1 MRLLKDLSI
10 KHKLI
15 AIIMFISIISLIV
28 ASIGFISANIISS
41 RRAAIAK
48 LSTLANTIG
57 INSKAAIIFNDKKS
71 AAETL
76 SALKTEPDIS
86 YACIVDGNGKLFA
99 EYVPENKIKE
109 KTDSE
114 KFLKFNKFL
123 ALDSKW
129 SNYMGASYMFYKKLL
144 CMFVAINFEKEYQ
157 GSIYVCANMT
167 SLYTQIFWNIILC
180 VAILCVCAV
189 LAYFLSVKLQKSISD
204 PILKLSNTM
213 ENVSAEKDYSVR
225 VDTKYSDELGTLYDG
240 FNNMLAQIQERDNA
254 LLFTNYVVDYMG
266 DMAFWVDPEG
276 QYIYANNVA
285 CASLGYTIN
294 EFKLNNIN
302 FIVPNFNRDT
312 WNAHWTDLK
321 NKQVVTRESMMRD
334 KTGRLFPI
342 EANFNYVRFK
352 GQEYCCAFARDIT
365 NRKRIETQ
373 LQQAQKMEAIGTL
386 VGGVAHDLNNILGGL
401 VGYPELLLLDMP
413 PGSPMAEPLLQIM
426 KSGEKAAAI
435 VQDLLTL
442 ARRGV
447 TVEEVVNLNHIISE
461 YLKTP
466 EHEKMTEYHSNI
478 KYELNLDPELLNNR
492 GSFFHITKVLMNL
505 MANASESIQDGKGEV
520 LVTTQNRHLDQP
532 YEGFQNIPGGDYVI
546 LSVSDTGIGISIED
560 RSKIFEPFYTK
571 KKMGRSGT
579 GLGMTVVRGTVEDH
593 KAYIDITNR
602 EEGGSRFDI
611 YFPVTRDFINI
622 EAKDY
627 SLKSYYGSEKI
638 LVVDDVKEQQDVA
651 SNLLGYLGYSL
662 EAVSSGE
669 KALEYL
675 QNNTPDVIL
684 LDMIMEPGID
694 GLETCTR
701 ILESNPSQKI
711 IICSGFSETER
722 VKQALK
728 LGACA
733 YVKKPYRI
741 KEIAKAVRE
750 ALDFKLT

>member
-1 MRLLKDLSI
+1 MQLLKDLSI
-10 KHKLI
+10 KNKLI
-15 AIIMFISIISLIV
+15 AIIMFVSIISLFV
-28 ASIGFISANIISS
+28 ASVGFISASIISS
-41 RRAAIAK
+41 KRTAIAK

-57 INSKAAIIFNDKKS
+57 INSKAAIIFNDQKS

-76 SALKTEPDIS
+76 SALKTEPDIH
-86 YACIVDGNGKLFA
+86 YACITDVNGNLFVEYLNEHIGK
-99 EYVPENKIKE
+99 KKS
-109 KTDSE
+109 DSE
-114 KFLKFNKFL
+114 DLLKFDKFL
-123 ALDSKW
+123 ALDSEW
-129 SNYMGASYMFYKKLL
+129 SNYMGASYMFYKKYL

-157 GSIYVCANMT
+157 GGIYVCINLE
-167 SLYTQIFWNIILC
+167 SLYSQIFWNIVFC
-180 VAILCVCAV
+180 AAILCICAV

-204 PILKLSNTM
+204 PILKLSKTM
-213 ENVSAEKDYSVR
+213 EKVSAEKDYSVR
-225 VDTKYSDELGTLYDG
+225 VDIKYSNELGTLYDG

-276 QYIYANNVA
+276 RYIYANNVA
-285 CASLGYTIN
+285 CASLGYTIDD
-294 EFKLNNIN
+294 FKINSVN
-302 FIVPNFNRDT
+302 FIIPNFNSDT
-312 WNAHWTDLK
+312 WNDHWTDLK

-401 VGYPELLLLDMP
+401 VGYPELLLIDMP
-413 PGSPMAEPLLQIM
+413 PENPMAEPLLQIM

-447 TVEEVVNLNHIISE
+447 TVEEVVNLNYIVKE

-466 EHEKMTEYHSNI
+466 EYEKMAEYHFGV
-478 KYELNLDPELLNNR
+478 KYKLNLDPELLNNL

-520 LVTTQNRHLDQP
+520 LITTQNRHLDQP
-532 YEGFQNIPGGDYVI
+532 YEGFHNIPGGDYVV
-546 LSVSDTGIGISIED
+546 LSVSDTGIGISVED

-579 GLGMTVVRGTVEDH
+579 GLGMTVVRGTIEDH

-611 YFPVTRDFINI
+611 YFPVTRDSIKT
-622 EAKDY
+622 EAKDF
-627 SLKSYYGSEKI
+627 SFDSYYGSESI

-651 SNLLGYLGYSL
+651 SNLLGYLGYSM
-662 EAVSSGE
+662 ETVSSGE
-669 KALEYL
+669 EALEYL
-675 QNNTPDVIL
+675 QEKTPDIIL

-694 GLETCTR
+694 GLETCTK
-701 ILESNPSQKI
+701 ILENNPGQKI

-722 VKQALK
+722 VKQALS

-750 ALDFKLT
+750 ALDLK